1 MKRSIYFD
9 NAATTPMDPEVVR
22 TMANIMEESYGNPS
36 STHHLGRKTKS
47 HLERSRKSVAKHL
60 NCLPGEIFF
69 TSGGTEADNMAL
81 ICSVR
86 DLGVRHII
94 TSSIEHHAVSHTVDY
109 LVKQGSCTAS
119 YVNID
124 ERGNVDLEDLERLLS
139 NSGEKT
145 LVSLM
150 HANNEIG
157 TLISLGD
164 VSRICRRHGAYF
176 HSDTVQTMSH
186 FRYDLAELDIDFITC
201 SAHKFHGPKGVG
213 FLYIN
218 KELRIHPLIH
228 GGAQEREMRGGTEN
242 IYGIVGLAKA
252 MDVAYSELDEH
263 RRHIEGVKAYMVDRL
278 RQDIEGVEFNGESAD
293 LSRSL
298 YTVLNVS
305 LPPTPLSAML
315 LFNLD
320 IYGICVSGGSAC
332 SSGSDK
338 GSHVLEGIG
347 SDPDRPAVRFSFS
360 KYNTRTDVDY
370 ALEKLIGMYS
380 AVES

>member
-1 MKRSIYFD
+1 
-9 NAATTPMDPEVVR
+9 
-22 TMANIMEESYGNPS
+22 
-36 STHHLGRKTKS
+36 
-47 HLERSRKSVAKHL
+47 
-60 NCLPGEIFF
+60 
-69 TSGGTEADNMAL
+69 
-81 ICSVR
+81 
-86 DLGVRHII
+86 
-94 TSSIEHHAVSHTVDY
+94 
-109 LVKQGSCTAS
+109 
-119 YVNID
+119 
-124 ERGNVDLEDLERLLS
+124 
-139 NSGEKT
+139 
-145 LVSLM
+145 
-150 HANNEIG
+150 
-157 TLISLGD
+157 
-164 VSRICRRHGAYF
+164 
-176 HSDTVQTMSH
+176 
-186 FRYDLAELDIDFITC
+186 
-201 SAHKFHGPKGVG
+201 
-213 FLYIN
+213 
-218 KELRIHPLIH
+218 
-228 GGAQEREMRGGTEN
+228 MRGGTEN